1 MKRSENGNVA
11 KSDID
16 QENEVE
22 QSQHSYRRQTL
33 VNRPKAMACW

>member
-16 QENEVE
+16 QEDEVE
-22 QSQHSYRRQTL
+22 QSQGSYQCQTL
-33 VNRPKAMACW
+33 VNRPKAVACW